1 MSQPAYDEEPLQAP
15 LLAQARALMGD
26 LPGLLTDR
34 IRLFAL
40 ELKRAAG
47 ALGQMAALG
56 LLAAILTATA
66 WVALWVGFAA
76 GMIALGLAWPLA
88 ALIVF
93 TINVAGA
100 AWCALR
106 VKALAPLLTL
116 PATLRSLTEALPEN
130 ERSPSESTRP
140 EPANPAP
147 TSAAS
152 VAGAASAAAVASGAR
167 LSKASTAAP
176 ARIGTPAPAPTV
188 AGYWAALRKAGGAW
202 VDDRAQSMG
211 AALAYYTVFSIAPLL
226 LIAISVAGLFFGQ
239 DSARDSVVA
248 QLQGLMGKAGAEAV
262 QAMLKSVS
270 TPSTSIVGTVVGIV
284 VLIIGATSVFAEL
297 QDDLNRIW
305 QAPSKEKVA
314 GWWAWL
320 RTRILSMGFIL
331 AIGFL
336 MLVSLAAS
344 AMFDAAGTWAGGL
357 LGSEKALAEGV
368 NFVVS
373 YLLTAALLAL
383 IYRFMPDAHIRWR
396 DVIVGALVTAL
407 LFVVGKFLIGL
418 YIAKSALASGLR
430 RRGLAR
436 GAARM
441 GLLQRPDLPVR
452 RRVHLGICESAG
464 RVERRSRRHPK
475 LGARIA
481 RVFRHSRNQ
490 DDDRGMA
497 GGVRPSQG
505 GGGPGRRAVPDRGPG
520 VLEAEGRE
528 PFGRRL
534 GGRPP
539 KVDGRQGRPGQGE
552 RRLDRHRAHRADHG
566 GQMSALAGGRR

>member
-1 MSQPAYDEEPLQAP
+1 MSDPAYHGEPPQGP
-15 LLAQARALMGD
+15 LLKQARALLAD

-34 IRLFAL
+34 VRLFSL
-40 ELKRAAG
+40 ELKRAAV

-56 LLAAILTATA
+56 LFVAILVATA

-76 GMIALGLAWPLA
+76 GIIALGLAWPWA
-88 ALIVF
+88 TIIVF
-93 TINVAGA
+93 AINVGGA
-100 AWCALR
+100 MWCGLR
-106 VKALAPLLTL
+106 VKALVPLLAL
-116 PATLRSLTEALPEN
+116 PATLRSLTETSEPLAPAVEAPHKPVP
-130 ERSPSESTRP
+130 PSTS
-140 EPANPAP
+140 
-147 TSAAS
+147 SAAANA
-152 VAGAASAAAVASGAR
+152 AGAASAAAMASGGR
-167 LSKASTAAP
+167 TSEASAAAP
-176 ARIGTPAPAPTV
+176 APTGGPAPAPSA
-188 AGYWAALRKAGGAW
+188 AGYWAALKKAGGAW

-226 LIAISVAGLFFGQ
+226 LIAISVAGLVFGQ
-239 DSARDSVVA
+239 DAARDSIVA

-270 TPSTSIVGTVVGIV
+270 SPSTSIIGTVVGVV

-305 QAPSKEKVA
+305 RAPSKQKVA

-344 AMFDAAGTWAGGL
+344 AMFDAAGSWAGGL

-368 NFVVS
+368 NLAIS

-418 YIAKSALASGLR
+418 YIAKSALASGF
-430 RRGLAR
+430 
-436 GAARM
+436 GAA
-441 GLLQRPDLPVR
+441 GSLAVLLAWVYY
-452 RRVHLGICESAG
+452 SAQIFLFG
-464 RVERRSRRHPK
+464 AEFTWSYANPHAK
-475 LGARIA
+475 TNTALGAA
-481 RVFRHSRNQ
+481 P
-490 DDDRGMA
+490 
-497 GGVRPSQG
+497 PST
-505 GGGPGRRAVPDRGPG
+505 PRA
-520 VLEAEGRE
+520 
-528 PFGRRL
+528 RL
-534 GGRPP
+534 GPSKEP
-539 KVDGRQGRPGQGE
+539 
-552 RRLDRHRAHRADHG
+552 A
-566 GQMSALAGGRR
+566 